1 MHVIEKIGETA
12 GRIWRTLYEEG
23 QLRVST
29 LKKQLDAP
37 EPIIYM
43 ALGWLAR
50 EEKLDM
56 EAEGRTYRVR
66 LR

>member
-1 MHVIEKIGETA
+1 MTEKIGEMA
-12 GRIWRTLYEEG
+12 GRIWRTLDEEG
-23 QLRVST
+23 QLRIST

-37 EPIIYM
+37 EAIIYM

-50 EEKLDM
+50 EDKLEM
-56 EAEGRTYRVR
+56 EAEGRTYKIR